1 MTAPA
6 RAGGGS
12 ARSRAQAKTAQ
23 ARTGEA
29 KTAQGK
35 TAETKS
41 GRGKAGQ
48 ARAAEAKT
56 QGKGAERADRGVV
69 THNRSA
75 AAERAYARR
84 AGRMPGNR
92 PNDARS
98 KPERKSGSASR
109 VSFVVLVMGL
119 LVVGVVATLWL
130 STQSTADSVQL
141 AQVTKNTQ
149 ILAAKVQQLQQLIA
163 QGESP
168 DQIAQAAQRLGMV
181 PANNLAHIVV
191 GPDGQVTVVGT
202 PSAVTAPPPPPP
214 PPPTDTSTDSSST
227 TANPPDGSTQTTAGG

>member
-6 RAGGGS
+6 RASGGT
-12 ARSRAQAKTAQ
+12 ARAKTHTKTTKTTKTTQSKTQAKSTE
-23 ARTGEA
+23 RVD
-29 KTAQGK
+29 
-35 TAETKS
+35 
-41 GRGKAGQ
+41 
-48 ARAAEAKT
+48 RAA
-56 QGKGAERADRGVV
+56 V
-69 THNRSA
+69 THSRSA

-84 AGRMPGNR
+84 AGRSPGSNR
-92 PNDARS
+92 PTGARD

-130 STQSTADSVQL
+130 STQSTADSIQL
-141 AQVTKNTQ
+141 AQVNKSTQ
-149 ILAAKVQQLQQLIA
+149 SLAVKVQQLQQLIA

-168 DQIAQAAQRLGMV
+168 DQIAQAAQKLGMV

-191 GPDGQVTVVGT
+191 GPNGQITVVGT
-202 PSAVTAPPPPPP
+202 PSAATAPPPPPP
-214 PPPTDTSTDSSST
+214 PSTDTSAAGPGTDST

>member
-6 RAGGGS
+6 RSGGRAARAKTHTKS
-12 ARSRAQAKTAQ
+12 AQPKATQAKS
-23 ARTGEA
+23 
-29 KTAQGK
+29 
-35 TAETKS
+35 AE
-41 GRGKAGQ
+41 Q
-48 ARAAEAKT
+48 
-56 QGKGAERADRGVV
+56 ADRAVV

-84 AGRMPGNR
+84 AGRAPGGR
-92 PNDARS
+92 PRDARD
-98 KPERKSGSASR
+98 KTERKGGSASR

-141 AQVTKNTQ
+141 AQINKNTQ

-168 DQIAQAAQRLGMV
+168 DQIAAAAQRLGMV
-181 PANNLAHIVV
+181 PAGNLAHIVV
-191 GPDGQVTVVGT
+191 GPNGQITVVGT
-202 PSAVTAPPPPPP
+202 PSAATAPAPPPPP
-214 PPPTDTSTDSSST
+214 DTSTDDPSTT

>member
-6 RAGGGS
+6 RSGGRA
-12 ARSRAQAKTAQ
+12 ARAKTP
-23 ARTGEA
+23 
-29 KTAQGK
+29 
-35 TAETKS
+35 TKS
-41 GRGKAGQ
+41 TKS
-48 ARAAEAKT
+48 AE
-56 QGKGAERADRGVV
+56 QADRAVV

-84 AGRMPGNR
+84 AGRAPGNR
-92 PNDARS
+92 PKDARDRT
-98 KPERKSGSASR
+98 ERKSGSASR

-141 AQVTKNTQ
+141 AQVNKNTQ

-168 DQIAQAAQRLGMV
+168 DQIAAAAQRLGMV
-181 PANNLAHIVV
+181 PAGNLAHIVV
-191 GPDGQVTVVGT
+191 GPNGQITVVGT
-202 PSAVTAPPPPPP
+202 PSAATAPPPPPP
-214 PPPTDTSTDSSST
+214 PDTSTDDPSTT

>member
-6 RAGGGS
+6 RAGGGA
-12 ARSRAQAKTAQ
+12 ARARTQAKTSAKAAQ
-23 ARTGEA
+23 
-29 KTAQGK
+29 
-35 TAETKS
+35 S
-41 GRGKAGQ
+41 
-48 ARAAEAKT
+48 KT
-56 QGKGAERADRGVV
+56 QGTKAQGTKSQGTDRAVV
-69 THNRSA
+69 THSRSA

-84 AGRMPGNR
+84 AGRAPGNR
-92 PNDARS
+92 PGDARD
-98 KPERKSGSASR
+98 KPERRSGSASR

-149 ILAAKVQQLQQLIA
+149 NLAAKVQQLQQLIA

-168 DQIAQAAQRLGMV
+168 EAIAQAAQKLGMV
-181 PANNLAHIVV
+181 PAGNLAHVVV
-191 GPDGQVTVVGT
+191 GPNGQITVVGT
-202 PSAVTAPPPPPP
+202 PSAATAPAPPPP
-214 PPPTDTSTDSSST
+214 DTSTT

>member
-1 MTAPA
+1 MTAPT
-6 RAGGGS
+6 RASGGS
-12 ARSRAQAKTAQ
+12 ARARTHAKTTAKTSAKTNAKAAQSKTQAKSAE
-23 ARTGEA
+23 RTD
-29 KTAQGK
+29 
-35 TAETKS
+35 
-41 GRGKAGQ
+41 
-48 ARAAEAKT
+48 RAA
-56 QGKGAERADRGVV
+56 V
-69 THNRSA
+69 THSRSA

-92 PNDARS
+92 PKDARQ

-141 AQVTKNTQ
+141 ARVNKNTQ

-168 DQIAQAAQRLGMV
+168 EQIAAAAQKLGMV
-181 PANNLAHIVV
+181 PAGNLAHIVV
-191 GPDGQVTVVGT
+191 GPNGQITVVGT
-202 PSAVTAPPPPPP
+202 PSAATAPPPPPA
-214 PPPTDTSTDSSST
+214 PTDTSTDNPTT

>member
-6 RAGGGS
+6 RAGGGA
-12 ARSRAQAKTAQ
+12 ARTRTHAKTATKATQ
-23 ARTGEA
+23 
-29 KTAQGK
+29 
-35 TAETKS
+35 TKS
-41 GRGKAGQ
+41 TQ
-48 ARAAEAKT
+48 TTTT
-56 QGKGAERADRGVV
+56 QGKSGDRGVV

-84 AGRMPGNR
+84 AGRAPGNR
-92 PNDARS
+92 AKDARD

-141 AQVTKNTQ
+141 AQVNKNTQ

-168 DQIAQAAQRLGMV
+168 DQIAAAAQKLGMV
-181 PANNLAHIVV
+181 PAGNLAHIVV
-191 GPDGQVTVVGT
+191 GPNGQITVVGT
-202 PSAVTAPPPPPP
+202 PSAATAPLPPP
-214 PPPTDTSTDSSST
+214 PPPTDTGTDTT
-227 TANPPDGSTQTTAGG
+227 TANPPDGSTLTTAGG